1 MRLSPVIL
9 AAVVAAAPCAAQ
21 APRAQAVPANAPL
34 TMDPAVRTGRLP
46 NGLRYYVRRNARPEK
61 RAELRLVVNAGSILE
76 TDAQRGVAHFVE
88 HMAFNG
94 TRRFPKSAIV
104 DFLERIG
111 MRFGA
116 DVNASTSFDE
126 TTYMLQVPTD
136 TAKFVETGLD
146 ILEDWAHGISFDPA
160 ELQKERGVVVEE
172 WRSGRD
178 AITRVSNRQI
188 PVMLR
193 GSAYADRLPIGTKE
207 NLESFPDSVARA
219 FYRDWY
225 RPDLMAVIAVG
236 DFDPATMARLIQAR
250 FARIPMPNAPRRRA
264 EAPVPDH
271 AETLVS
277 IEADREYPG
286 RDVSMLWLKPR
297 MHERTTADMRRG
309 LVARFH
315 DTMLNLRFAEQLD
328 VVDPDALHAA
338 RNTLRREMAAALKDE
353 LLGHPVVGAEYH
365 QGGGQEDQRGG
376 DEPDQGAADAGSG
389 GV

>member
-1 MRLSPVIL
+1 
-9 AAVVAAAPCAAQ
+9 
-21 APRAQAVPANAPL
+21 
-34 TMDPAVRTGRLP
+34 
-46 NGLRYYVRRNARPEK
+46 
-61 RAELRLVVNAGSILE
+61 
-76 TDAQRGVAHFVE
+76 
-88 HMAFNG
+88 
-94 TRRFPKSAIV
+94 
-104 DFLERIG
+104 
-111 MRFGA
+111 
-116 DVNASTSFDE
+116 
-126 TTYMLQVPTD
+126 
-136 TAKFVETGLD
+136 
-146 ILEDWAHGISFDPA
+146 
-160 ELQKERGVVVEE
+160 
-172 WRSGRD
+172 
-178 AITRVSNRQI
+178 
-188 PVMLR
+188 MLR

-315 DTMLNLRFAEQLD
+315 DTMLNLRFAEIAQH
-328 VVDPDALHAA
+328 PDAPFAYA
-338 RNTLRREMAAALKDE
+338 
-353 LLGHPVVGAEYH
+353 
-365 QGGGQEDQRGG
+365 GGGRGDIVRTKAAFQLNAG
-376 DEPDQGAADAGSG
+376 DRNSTRLNSSHT
-389 GV
+389 